1 VILYCTAAAGID
13 TVPAAS
19 MGKWDF
25 SGDEVVFLLAAA
37 LVGLVGAALWYGRIA
52 RMRAA
57 RGGRASKLILTPLP
71 PLALLAL
78 LYVLQH
84 WADPKYVVG
93 QLDYILLFMAGGAT
107 WLWIA
112 AGISALMGVSARDDA
127 LERGNT
133 AAAITLC
140 GALGGAIAIYA
151 WCNVGAGPT
160 IWTTIWPAAVAT
172 IVWAV
177 LWSVVEATT
186 HLSDAIA
193 IDRDPASALR
203 LTGGLLAIG
212 LVLGRG
218 MAGDWTSWDST
229 FREFV
234 RIGWVALPL
243 AVAIIVLHYVL
254 RPTPSRPRPGAIS
267 AGLLPAAILLSL
279 AIAYVVAQG
288 KPDIGVH
295 VITYEQYTG
304 EKE

>member
-1 VILYCTAAAGID
+1 
-13 TVPAAS
+13 

-25 SGDEVVFLLAAA
+25 AADEVLFFASAAAAA
-37 LVGLVGAALWYGRIA
+37 LIAAGLWYRNIA
-52 RMRAA
+52 RLRTVG
-57 RGGRASKLILTPLP
+57 GGRAIKLPLAVSP
-71 PLALLAL
+71 PLLLGAL

-93 QLDYILLFMAGGAT
+93 QLDYILLFLAGGAT

-112 AGISALMGVSARDDA
+112 AGISALIGVSARDDA
-127 LERGNT
+127 IERGNA

-140 GALGGAIAIYA
+140 GALGGAMAIYA

-172 IVWAV
+172 IAWAV
-177 LWSVVEATT
+177 LWAVIEAAT
-186 HLSDAIA
+186 HVSDAIA

-203 LTGGLLAIG
+203 LAGGLIAMA

-234 RIGWVALPL
+234 RIGWIALPL
-243 AVAIIVLHYVL
+243 AVAIIVLHYLL
-254 RPTPSRPRPGAIS
+254 RPTPARPRPGVIL
-267 AGLLPAAILLSL
+267 AGLLPAAILVSI
-279 AIAYVVAQG
+279 AVAYVVAQG

-295 VITYEQYTG
+295 VITYEQHTG